1 VVADPAVAV
10 AVAGYNG
17 PVVHCFAGRSR
28 GAATTAASDL
38 GVWRYDSQSF
48 LVNAAFQVFAANF
61 DSKSSHYPHPRELAT
76 LQWNRLAPSGLGFL
90 VAKEYMSPVG
100 SAGAMET

>member
-61 DSKSSHYPHPRELAT
+61 DSSPLITRTPESLR
-76 LQWNRLAPSGLGFL
+76 PSNGIGSLR
-90 VAKEYMSPVG
+90 PVWDFW
-100 SAGAMET
+100 